1 MAAKKTTKV
10 NGGPHVLADRFSA
23 HIMRIRVRSGL
34 SQAAVARELGVTP
47 GWVCRLE
54 SNQAYRGNPSL
65 ATAEKMAKYLD
76 VDPGTLFARIKVRKH
91 RVASKPTAPKA

>member
-23 HIMRIRVRSGL
+23 HITRIRVRSGL

-54 SNQAYRGNPSL
+54 SI